1 MSYKKINFPLED
13 GGTDNRLKLI
23 KRVSKL
29 MDEEFTIGKFKF
41 GLDPIFNIIPV
52 AGDLAGFIISSALLI
67 TIIKHG
73 ASGKLVMKMLG
84 NITLDA
90 LVGAIPLLGWVF
102 DFVFKA
108 NKRNVQ
114 LMQEHYTQGKHAGSA
129 KPYLL
134 AIALSLIL
142 VIIILMILLIWILRL
157 LAGYFNTAVF

>member
-1 MSYKKINFPLED
+1 MSGKIDTQLDND
-13 GGTDNRLKLI
+13 GAANRLALI

-29 MDEEFTIGKFKF
+29 MDEEFTVGKFKF
-41 GLDPIFNIIPV
+41 GLDPILNLIPV
-52 AGDLAGFIISSALLI
+52 AGDLAAYIISSVLLI

-114 LMQEHYTQGKHAGSA
+114 LLQEHYTQGKHAGSA
-129 KPYLL
+129 QPYLL
-134 AIALSLIL
+134 VIALILIL
-142 VIIILMILLIWILRL
+142 VVIILIILSIWILRL
-157 LAGYFNTAVF
+157 LAGYFNTTVF